1 MPSTIPYEPSLVL
14 GNIVKQEKLDNAEE
28 IAKYQAE
35 ADAKEITLNSLI
47 SLRTN
52 LDMTVQELTN
62 MGIDTSDIMSE
73 IKKTN
78 KKISDAATEYGRKKL
93 EIDPAIQRLREKMSM
108 LSDSIESPL
117 DYTRSEVKSMGV
129 SSDSM
134 QLNVR
139 YFSADSNKQISEN
152 QASSIGG
159 FVSEAMSG
167 FGQGHA
173 MQLSRSVQKQ
183 YGMQNTNHELEGTLV
198 ISISCTHKNARIFS
212 PLILDPD
219 KMVAAWNNTFPSEMI
234 DTKKTPLELWEELEK
249 SSPDKLLYILSGA
262 TYGSSFVGMVHILKS
277 DSMNTVQNMEGV
289 AQKLQTQFKVGGWF
303 ADHQGGFGVENS
315 FANSVKNLI
324 STQNIQSHCSLATM
338 GVIPSIKSNQVK
350 MGVKQFADSDPDK
363 EMQKLATLQGATAT
377 ENNSLE
383 SSANAARTGGQ
394 MISLHNATIKST
406 LTGLAEI
413 DDGQNGMIDI
423 NSLMTAM
430 DDYIEKC
437 SSGDNNIGVPIN
449 YYLKSLDKTMTLK
462 AWLEKYYPKVNIS
475 GGDTPEPGPE
485 PEPGE

>member
-14 GNIVKQEKLDNAEE
+14 GNIVKQEKLDNAEL
-28 IAKYQAE
+28 IADFQAI
-35 ADAKEITLNSLI
+35 ADAKETTLNSLI

-52 LDMTVQELTN
+52 LDMTVQELAN
-62 MGIDTSDIMSE
+62 MGVDATE
-73 IKKTN
+73 ITAKITELN
-78 KKISDAATEYGRKKL
+78 KKIATAAAEYGTEKMNA
-93 EIDPAIQRLREKMSM
+93 ETNIQPLRAKMSM
-108 LSDSIESPL
+108 LSDNIESPL
-117 DYTRSEVKSMGV
+117 DYTKSEVKSMGV

-139 YFSADSNKQISEN
+139 YFSADSNKEKSES

-173 MQLSRSVQKQ
+173 MQLSKSVQKQ
-183 YGMQNTNHELEGTLV
+183 YGMQNANHELEGTLV

-219 KMVAAWNNTFPSEMI
+219 KMVAAWNKAFPDEMI
-234 DTKKTPLELWEELEK
+234 DTKKTPLKLWEELEK
-249 SSPDKLLYILSGA
+249 SSPDKLIYILSGA

>member
-14 GNIVKQEKLDNAEE
+14 GNIVKQKKLDNAEL
-28 IAKYQAE
+28 IANYQAE
-35 ADAKEITLNSLI
+35 ADAKEVTLNSLI
-47 SLRTN
+47 ALRTN

-62 MGIDTSDIMSE
+62 LGVETPE
-73 IKKTN
+73 IVAEIENLNKQISTAAADYGNAKLDAE
-78 KKISDAATEYGRKKL
+78 KKIQ
-93 EIDPAIQRLREKMSM
+93 PLRAMMSM
-108 LSDSIESPL
+108 MNDDIESPL
-117 DYTRSEVKSMGV
+117 DYTKSEVKSMGV

-139 YFSADSNKQISEN
+139 YFSADSNKERSKS

-167 FGQGHA
+167 FGQAHA
-173 MQLSRSVQKQ
+173 MQLSKSVQKQ
-183 YGMQNTNHELEGTLV
+183 FGMQNANHELEGTLV

-219 KMVAAWNNTFPSEMI
+219 KMVAAWNKAYTDKKI
-234 DTKKTPLELWEELEK
+234 DTKKSPLKLWEELK
-249 SSPDKLLYILSGA
+249 NSSGDEQVYILSGA
-262 TYGSSFVGMVHILKS
+262 TYGSSFVGMVHVLKS

-289 AQKLQTQFKVGGWF
+289 AQKLQTQFKLGGWF
-303 ADHQGGFGVENS
+303 ADLQGGFGVEDS

-324 STQNIQSHCSLATM
+324 SSQNIQSHCSLATM

-377 ENNSLE
+377 ENNTLE
-383 SSANAARTGGQ
+383 SSASAARTGGQ
-394 MISLHNATIKST
+394 MISLHNATIQST

-430 DDYIEKC
+430 DDYVQKC
-437 SSGDNNIGVPIN
+437 SSGDDNIGVPIN
-449 YYLKSLDKTMTLK
+449 YYLKSLDKATTLK
-462 AWLEKYYPKVNIS
+462 AWLEKYYPKENIS
-475 GGDTPEPGPE
+475 GGDQPK

>member
-14 GNIVKQEKLDNAEE
+14 GNIVKQEKLDNAEL
-28 IAKYQAE
+28 IAEFQAE
-35 ADAKEITLNSLI
+35 ADAKEVTLNSLI
-47 SLRTN
+47 ALRTN

-62 MGIDTSDIMSE
+62 LGVETPEIAAE
-73 IKKTN
+73 IKELN
-78 KKISDAATEYGRKKL
+78 NKISAAAADYGKAKL
-93 EIDPAIQRLREKMSM
+93 EAEKNIQPLRAKMTM
-108 LSDSIESPL
+108 MNDDIESPL
-117 DYTRSEVKSMGV
+117 DYTKSEVKSMGV

-139 YFSADSNKQISEN
+139 YFSADSNKERSKS

-167 FGQGHA
+167 FGQAHA
-173 MQLSRSVQKQ
+173 MQLSKSVQKQ
-183 YGMQNTNHELEGTLV
+183 FGMQNANHELEGTLV

-219 KMVAAWNNTFPSEMI
+219 KMVAAWNKAYTDKKI
-234 DTKKTPLELWEELEK
+234 DTKKSPLKLWEELK
-249 SSPDKLLYILSGA
+249 NSSGDEQVYILSGA
-262 TYGSSFVGMVHILKS
+262 TYGSSFVGMVHVLKS

-289 AQKLQTQFKVGGWF
+289 AQKLQTQFKLGGWF
-303 ADHQGGFGVENS
+303 ADLQGGFGVEDS

-324 STQNIQSHCSLATM
+324 SSQNIQSHCSLATM

-377 ENNSLE
+377 ENNTLE
-383 SSANAARTGGQ
+383 SSASAARTGGQ
-394 MISLHNATIKST
+394 MISLHNATIQST

-430 DDYIEKC
+430 DDYVQKC
-437 SSGDNNIGVPIN
+437 SSGDDNIGVPIN
-449 YYLKSLDKTMTLK
+449 YYLKSLDKATTLK
-462 AWLEKYYPKVNIS
+462 AWLEKYYPKENIS
-475 GGDTPEPGPE
+475 GGDQPK

>member
-14 GNIVKQEKLDNAEE
+14 GNIVKQEKLDNAEL
-28 IAKYQAE
+28 IAAYQAE
-35 ADAKEITLNSLI
+35 ADAKEVTMNSLI
-47 SLRTN
+47 ALRTN

-62 MGIDTSDIMSE
+62 LGVETPEITAE
-73 IKKTN
+73 IKELN
-78 KKISDAATEYGRKKL
+78 KQISTAAAEYGKVKL
-93 EIDPAIQRLREKMSM
+93 ETEKNIQPLRATMSM
-108 LSDSIESPL
+108 MSDDIESPL
-117 DYTRSEVKSMGV
+117 DYTKSEVKSMGV

-139 YFSADSNKQISEN
+139 YFSVDSNKERSES

-167 FGQGHA
+167 FGQAHA
-173 MQLSRSVQKQ
+173 MQLSKSVQKQ
-183 YGMQNTNHELEGTLV
+183 FGMQNANHELEGTLV

-219 KMVAAWNNTFPSEMI
+219 KMVAAWNKAFPDEVI
-234 DTKKTPLELWEELEK
+234 DTQKSPLKLWEELEK
-249 SSPDKLLYILSGA
+249 SSCNKLVYVLSGA
-262 TYGSSFVGMVHILKS
+262 TYGSSFVGMIHVLKS

-289 AQKLQTQFKVGGWF
+289 AQKLQTQFKLGGWF
-303 ADHQGGFGVENS
+303 ADLQGGFGVEDS

-324 STQNIQSHCSLATM
+324 SSQNIQSHCSLATM

-377 ENNSLE
+377 ENNTLE
-383 SSANAARTGGQ
+383 SSASAARTGKQ
-394 MISLHNATIKST
+394 MISLHNATIQST
-406 LTGLAEI
+406 LTGSSEI

-430 DDYIEKC
+430 DDYVQKC
-437 SSGDNNIGVPIN
+437 SSGDDNIGVPIN
-449 YYLKSLDKTMTLK
+449 YYLKSLDKATTLK
-462 AWLEKYYPKVNIS
+462 AWLEKYYPKENIS
-475 GGDTPEPGPE
+475 GGDQPE

>member
-14 GNIVKQEKLDNAEE
+14 GNIVKQKKLDNAEL
-28 IAKYQAE
+28 IANYQAE
-35 ADAKEITLNSLI
+35 ADAKEVTLNSLI
-47 SLRTN
+47 ALRTN

-62 MGIDTSDIMSE
+62 LGVETPE
-73 IKKTN
+73 IVAEIENLNKQISTAAADYGNAKLDAE
-78 KKISDAATEYGRKKL
+78 KKIQ
-93 EIDPAIQRLREKMSM
+93 PLRAMM
-108 LSDSIESPL
+108 TMMNDDIESPL
-117 DYTRSEVKSMGV
+117 DYTKSEVKSMGV

-139 YFSADSNKQISEN
+139 YFSADSNKERSKS

-167 FGQGHA
+167 FGQAHA
-173 MQLSRSVQKQ
+173 MQLSKSVQKQ
-183 YGMQNTNHELEGTLV
+183 FGMQNANHELEGTLV

-219 KMVAAWNNTFPSEMI
+219 KMVAAWNKAYTDKKI
-234 DTKKTPLELWEELEK
+234 DTKKSPLKLWEELEK
-249 SSPDKLLYILSGA
+249 SSGDEQVYILSGA
-262 TYGSSFVGMVHILKS
+262 TYGSSFVGMVHVLKS

-289 AQKLQTQFKVGGWF
+289 AQKLQTQFKLGGWF
-303 ADHQGGFGVENS
+303 ADLQGGFGVEDS

-324 STQNIQSHCSLATM
+324 SSQNIQSHCSLATM

-377 ENNSLE
+377 ENNTLE
-383 SSANAARTGGQ
+383 SSASAARTGGQ
-394 MISLHNATIKST
+394 MISLHNATIQST

-430 DDYIEKC
+430 DDYVQKC
-437 SSGDNNIGVPIN
+437 SSGDDNIGVPIN
-449 YYLKSLDKTMTLK
+449 YYLKSLDKATTLK
-462 AWLEKYYPKVNIS
+462 AWLEKYYPKENIS
-475 GGDTPEPGPE
+475 GGDQPK

>member
-14 GNIVKQEKLDNAEE
+14 GNIVKQEKLDNAEL
-28 IAKYQAE
+28 IAEFQAE
-35 ADAKEITLNSLI
+35 ADAKEVTLNSLI
-47 SLRTN
+47 ALRTN

-62 MGIDTSDIMSE
+62 LGVETPEIAAE
-73 IKKTN
+73 IKDLN
-78 KKISDAATEYGRKKL
+78 KQISTAAADYGKAKLDAEKN
-93 EIDPAIQRLREKMSM
+93 IQPLRAMMSM
-108 LSDSIESPL
+108 MSDDIETPL
-117 DYTRSEVKSMGV
+117 DYTKSEVKSMGV

-139 YFSADSNKQISEN
+139 YFSADSNKEQSES

-167 FGQGHA
+167 FGQAHA
-173 MQLSRSVQKQ
+173 MQLSKSVQKQ
-183 YGMQNTNHELEGTLV
+183 FGMQNANHELEGTLV

-219 KMVAAWNNTFPSEMI
+219 KMVAAWNKTYPEEMI
-234 DTKKTPLELWEELEK
+234 DTKKQPLELWQELEE
-249 SSPDKLLYILSGA
+249 SSSTKQVYLLSGA
-262 TYGSSFVGMVHILKS
+262 TYGSSFVGMVHVLKS

-289 AQKLQTQFKVGGWF
+289 AQKLQTQFKLGGWF
-303 ADHQGGFGVENS
+303 ADLQGGFGVEDS

-324 STQNIQSHCSLATM
+324 SSQNIQSHCSLATM

-377 ENNSLE
+377 ENNTLE
-383 SSANAARTGGQ
+383 SSASAARTGGQ
-394 MISLHNATIKST
+394 MISLHNATIQST

-430 DDYIEKC
+430 DDYVQKC
-437 SSGDNNIGVPIN
+437 SSGDDNIGVPIN
-449 YYLKSLDKTMTLK
+449 YYLKSLDKATTLK
-462 AWLEKYYPKVNIS
+462 AWLEKYYPKENIS
-475 GGDTPEPGPE
+475 GGDQPK

>member
-14 GNIVKQEKLDNAEE
+14 GNIVKQEKLDNAEL
-28 IAKYQAE
+28 IAAYQAE
-35 ADAKEITLNSLI
+35 ADAKEVTMNSLI
-47 SLRTN
+47 ALRTN

-62 MGIDTSDIMSE
+62 LGVETPEITAE
-73 IKKTN
+73 IKELN
-78 KKISDAATEYGRKKL
+78 KQISTAAAEYGKVKL
-93 EIDPAIQRLREKMSM
+93 ETEKNIQPLRATMSM
-108 LSDSIESPL
+108 MSDDIESPL
-117 DYTRSEVKSMGV
+117 DYTKSEVKSMGV

-139 YFSADSNKQISEN
+139 YFSVDSNKERSES

-167 FGQGHA
+167 FGQAHA
-173 MQLSRSVQKQ
+173 MQLSKSVQKQ
-183 YGMQNTNHELEGTLV
+183 FGMQNANHELEGTLV

-219 KMVAAWNNTFPSEMI
+219 KMVAAWNKAFPDEVI
-234 DTKKTPLELWEELEK
+234 DTKKSPLKLWEELEK
-249 SSPDKLLYILSGA
+249 SSCNKQVYVLSGA
-262 TYGSSFVGMVHILKS
+262 TYGSSFVGMIHVLKS

-289 AQKLQTQFKVGGWF
+289 AQKLQTQFKLGGWF
-303 ADHQGGFGVENS
+303 ADLQGGFGVEDS

-324 STQNIQSHCSLATM
+324 SSQNIQSHCSLATM

-350 MGVKQFADSDPDK
+350 MGVKQFADSNPDK

-377 ENNSLE
+377 ENNTLE
-383 SSANAARTGGQ
+383 SSASAARTGKQ
-394 MISLHNATIKST
+394 MISLHNATIQST
-406 LTGLAEI
+406 LTGLSEI

-430 DDYIEKC
+430 DDYVQKC
-437 SSGDNNIGVPIN
+437 SSGDDNIGVPIN
-449 YYLKSLDKTMTLK
+449 YYLKSLDKATTLK
-462 AWLEKYYPKVNIS
+462 AWLEKYYPKENIS
-475 GGDTPEPGPE
+475 GGDQPE

>member
-14 GNIVKQEKLDNAEE
+14 GNIVKQEKLDNAEL
-28 IAKYQAE
+28 IAAYQAE
-35 ADAKEITLNSLI
+35 ADAKEVTMNSLI
-47 SLRTN
+47 ALRTN

-62 MGIDTSDIMSE
+62 LGVETPEITAE
-73 IKKTN
+73 IKELN
-78 KKISDAATEYGRKKL
+78 KQISTAAAEYGKVKL
-93 EIDPAIQRLREKMSM
+93 ETEKNIQPLRATMSM
-108 LSDSIESPL
+108 MSDDIESPL
-117 DYTRSEVKSMGV
+117 DYTKSEVKSMGV

-139 YFSADSNKQISEN
+139 YFSVDSNKERSES

-167 FGQGHA
+167 FGQAHA
-173 MQLSRSVQKQ
+173 MQLSKSVQKQ
-183 YGMQNTNHELEGTLV
+183 FGMQNANHELEGTLV

-219 KMVAAWNNTFPSEMI
+219 KMVAAWNKAFPDEAI
-234 DTKKTPLELWEELEK
+234 DTKKSPLKLWEELEK
-249 SSPDKLLYILSGA
+249 SSCNKLVYVLSGA
-262 TYGSSFVGMVHILKS
+262 TYRSSFVGMIHVLKS

-289 AQKLQTQFKVGGWF
+289 AQKLQTQFKLGGWF
-303 ADHQGGFGVENS
+303 ADLQGGFGVEDS

-324 STQNIQSHCSLATM
+324 SSQNIQSHCSLATM

-377 ENNSLE
+377 ENNTLE
-383 SSANAARTGGQ
+383 SSASAARTGKQ
-394 MISLHNATIKST
+394 MISLHNATIQST
-406 LTGLAEI
+406 LTGLSEI

-430 DDYIEKC
+430 DDYVQKC
-437 SSGDNNIGVPIN
+437 SSGDDNIGVPIN
-449 YYLKSLDKTMTLK
+449 YYLKSLDKATTLK
-462 AWLEKYYPKVNIS
+462 AWLEKYYPKENIS
-475 GGDTPEPGPE
+475 GGDQPE

>member
-14 GNIVKQEKLDNAEE
+14 GNIVKQKKLDNAEL
-28 IAKYQAE
+28 IANYQAE
-35 ADAKEITLNSLI
+35 ADAKEVTLNSLI
-47 SLRTN
+47 ALRTN

-62 MGIDTSDIMSE
+62 LGVETPE
-73 IKKTN
+73 IVAEIENLNKQISTAAADYGNAKLDAE
-78 KKISDAATEYGRKKL
+78 KKIQ
-93 EIDPAIQRLREKMSM
+93 PLRAMM
-108 LSDSIESPL
+108 TMMNDDIESPL
-117 DYTRSEVKSMGV
+117 DYTKSEVKSMGV

-139 YFSADSNKQISEN
+139 YFSADSNKERSKS

-167 FGQGHA
+167 FGQAHA
-173 MQLSRSVQKQ
+173 MQLSKSVQKQ
-183 YGMQNTNHELEGTLV
+183 FGMQNANHELEGTLV

-219 KMVAAWNNTFPSEMI
+219 KMVAAWNKAYTDKKI
-234 DTKKTPLELWEELEK
+234 DTKKSPLKLWEELK
-249 SSPDKLLYILSGA
+249 NSSGDEQVYILSGA
-262 TYGSSFVGMVHILKS
+262 TYGSSFVGMVHVLKS

-289 AQKLQTQFKVGGWF
+289 AQKLQTQFKLGGWF
-303 ADHQGGFGVENS
+303 ADLQGGFGVEDS

-324 STQNIQSHCSLATM
+324 SSQNIQSHCSLATM

-377 ENNSLE
+377 ENNTLE
-383 SSANAARTGGQ
+383 SSASAARTGGQ
-394 MISLHNATIKST
+394 MISLHNATIQST

-430 DDYIEKC
+430 DDYVQKC
-437 SSGDNNIGVPIN
+437 SSGDDNIGVPIN
-449 YYLKSLDKTMTLK
+449 YYLKSLDKATTLK
-462 AWLEKYYPKVNIS
+462 AWLEKYYPKENIS
-475 GGDTPEPGPE
+475 GGDQPK

>member
-14 GNIVKQEKLDNAEE
+14 GNIVKQDKLNNAGQ
-28 IAKYQAE
+28 IANYQAE
-35 ADAKEITLNSLI
+35 ADAKEVTLNSLI
-47 SLRTN
+47 ALRTN

-62 MGIDTSDIMSE
+62 LGVNTPE
-73 IKKTN
+73 ITAEIIELN
-78 KKISDAATEYGRKKL
+78 KQISAAAADYGKAKL
-93 EIDPAIQRLREKMSM
+93 EAEKNIQPLRAKMTM
-108 LSDSIESPL
+108 MNDDIESPL
-117 DYTRSEVKSMGV
+117 DYTKSEVKSMGV

-139 YFSADSNKQISEN
+139 YFSADSNKERSES

-167 FGQGHA
+167 FGQAHA
-173 MQLSRSVQKQ
+173 MQLSKSVQKQ
-183 YGMQNTNHELEGTLV
+183 FGMQNANHELEGTLV

-219 KMVAAWNNTFPSEMI
+219 KMVAAWNKAHTDKKI
-234 DTKKTPLELWEELEK
+234 DTKKSPLKLWEELEN
-249 SSPDKLLYILSGA
+249 SSGDEQVYILSGA
-262 TYGSSFVGMVHILKS
+262 TYGSSFVGMVHVLKS

-289 AQKLQTQFKVGGWF
+289 AQKLQTQFKLGGWF
-303 ADHQGGFGVENS
+303 ADLQGGFGVEDS

-324 STQNIQSHCSLATM
+324 SSQNIQSHCSLATM

-377 ENNSLE
+377 ENNTLE
-383 SSANAARTGGQ
+383 SSASAARTGGQ
-394 MISLHNATIKST
+394 MISLHNATIQST

-430 DDYIEKC
+430 DDYVQKC
-437 SSGDNNIGVPIN
+437 SSGDDNIGVPIN
-449 YYLKSLDKTMTLK
+449 YYLKSLDKATTLK
-462 AWLEKYYPKVNIS
+462 AWLEKYYPKENIS
-475 GGDTPEPGPE
+475 GGDQPK

>member
-14 GNIVKQEKLDNAEE
+14 GNIVKQEKLDNAEL
-28 IAKYQAE
+28 IAAYQAE
-35 ADAKEITLNSLI
+35 ADAKEVTMNSLI
-47 SLRTN
+47 ALRTN

-62 MGIDTSDIMSE
+62 LGVETPEITAE
-73 IKKTN
+73 IKELN
-78 KKISDAATEYGRKKL
+78 KQISTAAAEYGKVKL
-93 EIDPAIQRLREKMSM
+93 ETEKNIQPLRATMSM
-108 LSDSIESPL
+108 MSDDIESPL
-117 DYTRSEVKSMGV
+117 DYTKSEVKSMGV

-139 YFSADSNKQISEN
+139 YFSVDSNKERSES

-167 FGQGHA
+167 FGQAHA
-173 MQLSRSVQKQ
+173 MQLSKSVQKQ
-183 YGMQNTNHELEGTLV
+183 FGMQNANHELEGTLV

-219 KMVAAWNNTFPSEMI
+219 KMVAAWNKAFPDEVI
-234 DTKKTPLELWEELEK
+234 DTQKSPLKLWEELEK
-249 SSPDKLLYILSGA
+249 SSCNKLVYVLSGA
-262 TYGSSFVGMVHILKS
+262 TYGSSFVGMIHVLKS

-289 AQKLQTQFKVGGWF
+289 AQKLQTQFKLGGWF
-303 ADHQGGFGVENS
+303 ADLQGGFGVEDS

-324 STQNIQSHCSLATM
+324 SSQNIQSHCSLATM

-377 ENNSLE
+377 ENNTLE
-383 SSANAARTGGQ
+383 SSASAARTGKQ
-394 MISLHNATIKST
+394 MISLHNATIQST
-406 LTGLAEI
+406 LTGLSEI

-430 DDYIEKC
+430 DDYVQKC
-437 SSGDNNIGVPIN
+437 SSGDDNIGVPIN
-449 YYLKSLDKTMTLK
+449 YYLKSLDKATTLK
-462 AWLEKYYPKVNIS
+462 AWLEKYYPKENIS
-475 GGDTPEPGPE
+475 GGDQPE

>member
-14 GNIVKQEKLDNAEE
+14 GNIVKQEKLDNAEL
-28 IAKYQAE
+28 IAAYQAE
-35 ADAKEITLNSLI
+35 ADAKEVTMNSLI
-47 SLRTN
+47 ALRTN

-62 MGIDTSDIMSE
+62 LGVETPEITAE
-73 IKKTN
+73 IKELN
-78 KKISDAATEYGRKKL
+78 KQISTAAAEYGKVKL
-93 EIDPAIQRLREKMSM
+93 ETEKNIQPLRATMSM
-108 LSDSIESPL
+108 MSDDIESPL
-117 DYTRSEVKSMGV
+117 DYTKSEVKSMGV

-139 YFSADSNKQISEN
+139 YFSVDSNKERSES

-167 FGQGHA
+167 FGQAHA
-173 MQLSRSVQKQ
+173 MQLSKSVQKQ
-183 YGMQNTNHELEGTLV
+183 FGMQNANHELEGTLV

-219 KMVAAWNNTFPSEMI
+219 KMVAAWNKAFPDEVI
-234 DTKKTPLELWEELEK
+234 DTKKSPLKLWEELEK
-249 SSPDKLLYILSGA
+249 SSCNKQVYVLSGA
-262 TYGSSFVGMVHILKS
+262 TYGSSFVGMIHVLKS
-277 DSMNTVQNMEGV
+277 DSMNTIQNMEGV
-289 AQKLQTQFKVGGWF
+289 AQKLQTQFKLGGWF
-303 ADHQGGFGVENS
+303 ADLQGGFGVEDS

-324 STQNIQSHCSLATM
+324 SSQNIQSHCSLATM

-377 ENNSLE
+377 ENNTLE
-383 SSANAARTGGQ
+383 SSASAARTGKQ
-394 MISLHNATIKST
+394 MISLHNATIQST
-406 LTGLAEI
+406 LTGLSEI

-430 DDYIEKC
+430 DDYVQKC
-437 SSGDNNIGVPIN
+437 SSGDDNIGVPIN
-449 YYLKSLDKTMTLK
+449 YYLKSLDKATTLK
-462 AWLEKYYPKVNIS
+462 AWLEKYYPKENIS
-475 GGDTPEPGPE
+475 GGDQPE

>member
-14 GNIVKQEKLDNAEE
+14 GNIVKQEKLDNAEL
-28 IAKYQAE
+28 IAAYQAE
-35 ADAKEITLNSLI
+35 ADAKEVTMNSLI
-47 SLRTN
+47 ALRTN

-62 MGIDTSDIMSE
+62 LGVETPEITAE
-73 IKKTN
+73 IKELN
-78 KKISDAATEYGRKKL
+78 KQISTAAAEYGKVKL
-93 EIDPAIQRLREKMSM
+93 ETEKNIQPLRATMSM
-108 LSDSIESPL
+108 MSDDIESPL
-117 DYTRSEVKSMGV
+117 DYTKSEVKSMGV

-139 YFSADSNKQISEN
+139 YFSVDSNKERSES

-167 FGQGHA
+167 FGQAHA
-173 MQLSRSVQKQ
+173 MQLSKSVQKQ
-183 YGMQNTNHELEGTLV
+183 FGMQNANHELEGTLV

-219 KMVAAWNNTFPSEMI
+219 KMVAAWNKPFPDEVI
-234 DTKKTPLELWEELEK
+234 DTKKSPLKLWEELEK
-249 SSPDKLLYILSGA
+249 SSCNKLVYVLSGA
-262 TYGSSFVGMVHILKS
+262 TYGSSFVGMIHVLKS

-289 AQKLQTQFKVGGWF
+289 AQKLQTQFKLGGWF
-303 ADHQGGFGVENS
+303 ADLQGGFGVEDS

-324 STQNIQSHCSLATM
+324 SSQNIQSHCSLATM

-377 ENNSLE
+377 ENNTLE
-383 SSANAARTGGQ
+383 SSASAARTGKQ
-394 MISLHNATIKST
+394 MISLHNATIQST
-406 LTGLAEI
+406 LTGLSEI

-430 DDYIEKC
+430 DDYVQKC
-437 SSGDNNIGVPIN
+437 SSGDDNIGVPIN
-449 YYLKSLDKTMTLK
+449 YYLKSLDKATTLK
-462 AWLEKYYPKVNIS
+462 AWLEKYYPKENIS
-475 GGDTPEPGPE
+475 GGDQPE

>member
-14 GNIVKQEKLDNAEE
+14 GNIVKQEKLDNAEL
-28 IAKYQAE
+28 IAAYQAE
-35 ADAKEITLNSLI
+35 ADAKEVTMNSLI
-47 SLRTN
+47 ALRTN

-62 MGIDTSDIMSE
+62 LGVETPEITAE
-73 IKKTN
+73 IKELN
-78 KKISDAATEYGRKKL
+78 KQISTAAAEYGKVKL
-93 EIDPAIQRLREKMSM
+93 ETEKNIQPLRATMSM
-108 LSDSIESPL
+108 MSDDIESPL
-117 DYTRSEVKSMGV
+117 DYTKSEVKSMGV

-139 YFSADSNKQISEN
+139 YFSVDSNKERSES

-167 FGQGHA
+167 FGQAHA
-173 MQLSRSVQKQ
+173 MQLSKSVQKQ
-183 YGMQNTNHELEGTLV
+183 FGMQNANHELEGTLV

-219 KMVAAWNNTFPSEMI
+219 KMVAAWNKAFPDEVI
-234 DTKKTPLELWEELEK
+234 DTKKSPLKLWEELEK
-249 SSPDKLLYILSGA
+249 SSCNKQVYVLSGA
-262 TYGSSFVGMVHILKS
+262 TYGSSFVGMIHVLKS

-289 AQKLQTQFKVGGWF
+289 AQKLQTQFKLGGWF
-303 ADHQGGFGVENS
+303 ADLQGGFGVEDS

-324 STQNIQSHCSLATM
+324 SSQNIQSHCSLATM

-377 ENNSLE
+377 ENNTLE
-383 SSANAARTGGQ
+383 SSASAARTGKQ
-394 MISLHNATIKST
+394 MISLHNATIQST
-406 LTGLAEI
+406 LTGLSEI

-430 DDYIEKC
+430 DDYVQKC
-437 SSGDNNIGVPIN
+437 SSGDDNIGVPIN
-449 YYLKSLDKTMTLK
+449 YYLKSLDKATTLK
-462 AWLEKYYPKVNIS
+462 AWLEKYYPKENIS
-475 GGDTPEPGPE
+475 GGDQPE

>member
-14 GNIVKQEKLDNAEE
+14 GNIVKQEKLDNAEL
-28 IAKYQAE
+28 IADFQAI
-35 ADAKEITLNSLI
+35 ADAKETTLNSLI

-52 LDMTVQELTN
+52 LDMTVQELAN
-62 MGIDTSDIMSE
+62 MGVDATE
-73 IKKTN
+73 ITAKITELN
-78 KKISDAATEYGRKKL
+78 KKIATAAAEYGTEKMNA
-93 EIDPAIQRLREKMSM
+93 ETNIQPLRAKMSM
-108 LSDSIESPL
+108 LSDNIESPL
-117 DYTRSEVKSMGV
+117 DYTKSEVKSMGV

-139 YFSADSNKQISEN
+139 YFSADSNKEKSES

-173 MQLSRSVQKQ
+173 MQLSKSVQKQ
-183 YGMQNTNHELEGTLV
+183 YGMQNANHELEGTLV

-219 KMVAAWNNTFPSEMI
+219 KMVAAWNKAFPDEMI
-234 DTKKTPLELWEELEK
+234 DTKKTPLKLWEELEK
-249 SSPDKLLYILSGA
+249 SSPDKLIYILSGA

-303 ADHQGGFGVENS
+303 ADYQGGFGVEKS

-449 YYLKSLDKTMTLK
+449 YYLKSLDKTTTLK

>member
-14 GNIVKQEKLDNAEE
+14 GNIVKQEKLDNAEL
-28 IAKYQAE
+28 IAAYQAE
-35 ADAKEITLNSLI
+35 ADAKEVTMNSLI
-47 SLRTN
+47 ALRTN

-62 MGIDTSDIMSE
+62 LGVETPEITAE
-73 IKKTN
+73 IKELN
-78 KKISDAATEYGRKKL
+78 KQISTAAAEYGKVKL
-93 EIDPAIQRLREKMSM
+93 ETEKNIQPLRATLSMMSDE
-108 LSDSIESPL
+108 LESPL
-117 DYTRSEVKSMGV
+117 EETQREVKSMGV

-139 YFSADSNKQISEN
+139 YFSVDSNKERSES

-167 FGQGHA
+167 FGQAHA
-173 MQLSRSVQKQ
+173 MQLSKSVQKQ
-183 YGMQNTNHELEGTLV
+183 FGMQNANHELEGKLV

-219 KMVAAWNNTFPSEMI
+219 KMVAAWNKAFPDEVI
-234 DTKKTPLELWEELEK
+234 DTKKSPLKLWEELEK
-249 SSPDKLLYILSGA
+249 SSCNKLVYVLSGA
-262 TYGSSFVGMVHILKS
+262 TYGSSFVGMIHVLKS

-289 AQKLQTQFKVGGWF
+289 AQKLQTQFKLGGWF
-303 ADHQGGFGVENS
+303 ADLQGGFGVEDS

-324 STQNIQSHCSLATM
+324 SSQNIQSHCSLATM

-377 ENNSLE
+377 ENNTLE
-383 SSANAARTGGQ
+383 SSASAARTGKQ
-394 MISLHNATIKST
+394 MISLHNATIQST
-406 LTGLAEI
+406 LTGLSEI

-430 DDYIEKC
+430 DDYVQKC
-437 SSGDNNIGVPIN
+437 SSGDDNIGVPIN
-449 YYLKSLDKTMTLK
+449 YYLKSLDIATTLK
-462 AWLEKYYPKVNIS
+462 AWLEKYYPKENIS
-475 GGDTPEPGPE
+475 GGDQPE

>member
-14 GNIVKQEKLDNAEE
+14 GNIVKQEKLDNAEL
-28 IAKYQAE
+28 IAAYQAE
-35 ADAKEITLNSLI
+35 ADAKEVTMNSLI
-47 SLRTN
+47 ALRTN

-62 MGIDTSDIMSE
+62 LGVETPEITAE
-73 IKKTN
+73 IKELN
-78 KKISDAATEYGRKKL
+78 KQISTAAAEYGKVKL
-93 EIDPAIQRLREKMSM
+93 ETEKNIQPLRATMSM
-108 LSDSIESPL
+108 MSDDIESPL
-117 DYTRSEVKSMGV
+117 DYTKSEVKSMGV

-139 YFSADSNKQISEN
+139 YFSVDSNKERSES

-167 FGQGHA
+167 FGQAHA
-173 MQLSRSVQKQ
+173 MQLSKSVQKQ
-183 YGMQNTNHELEGTLV
+183 FGMQNANHELEGTLV

-219 KMVAAWNNTFPSEMI
+219 KMVAAWNKAFPDEAI
-234 DTKKTPLELWEELEK
+234 DTKKSPLKLWEELEK
-249 SSPDKLLYILSGA
+249 SSCNKLVYVLSGA
-262 TYGSSFVGMVHILKS
+262 TYGSSFVGMIHVLKS

-289 AQKLQTQFKVGGWF
+289 AQKLQTQFKLGGWF
-303 ADHQGGFGVENS
+303 ADLQGGFGVEDS

-324 STQNIQSHCSLATM
+324 SSQNIQSHCSLATM

-377 ENNSLE
+377 ENNTLE
-383 SSANAARTGGQ
+383 SSASAARTGKQ
-394 MISLHNATIKST
+394 MISLHNATIQST
-406 LTGLAEI
+406 LTGLSEI

-430 DDYIEKC
+430 DDYVQKC
-437 SSGDNNIGVPIN
+437 SSGDDNIGVPIN
-449 YYLKSLDKTMTLK
+449 YYLKSLDKATTLK
-462 AWLEKYYPKVNIS
+462 AWLEKYYPKENIS
-475 GGDTPEPGPE
+475 GGDQPE